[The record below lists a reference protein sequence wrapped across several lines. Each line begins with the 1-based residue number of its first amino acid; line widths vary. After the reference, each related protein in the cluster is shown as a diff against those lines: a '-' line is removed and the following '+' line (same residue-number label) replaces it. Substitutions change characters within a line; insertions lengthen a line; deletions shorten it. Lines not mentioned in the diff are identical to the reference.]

1 MGSFLLIIMKNRNH
15 FLCYYIALLPI
26 IISVFFIGYLKP
38 RFDVLLHVDSTV
50 GEGFMSAYTAGNPN
64 ITAYYSGS
72 IPYTK
77 ENQTVAILNCLY
89 DMQGLTLEFS
99 GIDETEIQDADVRV
113 FGITLGHFTGIDL
126 MSQGIISKGI
136 GVETNNTAVRF
147 TFEDS
152 SISNTVTFQGANFLP
167 WFFWI
172 LYLGLIGVITLFVS
186 LLYKSF
192 HDKYLDQNTWIIDI
206 SFTLATLLIGSAIN
220 SSLAYITY
228 NYFFLNFII
237 LFCVALFIGVI
248 SFRPLGMLIANAICF
263 VFYIANYF
271 VILYRIRPIM
281 PSDLEA
287 IGTARQ
293 VLSGYSLT
301 PPISMVILALIWLAA
316 CFLYCSYYRILHKRR
331 TENLSLKNKIYRR
344 IGNAICSL
352 LVLFISVH
360 NPVYDSLGT
369 FKWDYRLLAE
379 FHNQGMLL
387 TFVQNFLSSRV
398 KEPEGYSSDKV
409 DDVLESLQKD
419 SISVDSGQIQPSRIV
434 MVMDE
439 AFSDLRSAGLDGKV
453 DVMPFID
460 SLGENTVSGDL
471 YVSVLGGGTCNT
483 EFEALTGNSM
493 AFLPYGTY
501 PYNEYINNSMFS
513 LAQFFKDTGYATNA
527 FHPQEAHNWNRSTVY
542 PLLGFDKFYAID
554 DFLNISTID
563 GKASDMSDFKFVE
576 QKIKT
581 YGEEKNFEFNVTLQ
595 NHAGYNSWDGVTE
608 SESTKNLPY
617 EDLRIYLSLIKET
630 DNAVSQLINS
640 YKESDVPTM
649 IIFFGDHQPAL
660 SSSSANYVYGNN
672 ADPLNVYKTKFFIW
686 TNYPSHSENDV
697 KISANFLPWLIMKLG
712 NFNMP
717 SYIKMLGEI
726 HDKYPV
732 ITAQGVIDADGNQYS
747 SVEDVLD
754 DPLIREYQYVQYANM
769 FDKISEAWFQLN

>member
-1 MGSFLLIIMKNRNH
+1 M
-15 FLCYYIALLPI
+15 ALLPI
-26 IISVFFIGYLKP
+26 IISLFFIGYLKP
-38 RFDVLLHVDSTV
+38 RFDIILHVDSTI
-50 GEGFMSAYTAGNPN
+50 GDGSLRAYTAGNPN

-72 IPYTK
+72 IPYNE
-77 ENQTVAILNCLY
+77 ENQTVGILECLY
-89 DMQGLTLEFS
+89 DMQGLTLDLS
-99 GIDETEIQDADVRV
+99 GIDETEIKGADVRA
-113 FGITLGHFTGIDL
+113 FGITLGHFTGVDL
-126 MSQGIISKGI
+126 MSQGIISEGI

-152 SISNTVTFQGANFLP
+152 SISNTITFQGANFLP
-167 WFFWI
+167 SFFWI
-172 LYLGLIGVITLFVS
+172 LYFGVIGVITLLAS

-192 HDKYLDQNTWIIDI
+192 HDKYLNQNTWIIDI
-206 SFTLATLLIGSAIN
+206 SFTLSTLLIGSAIN
-220 SSLAYITY
+220 GSLAYITY
-228 NYFFLNFII
+228 NYYFLNFII
-237 LFCVALFIGVI
+237 LFCIALLIGVI

-263 VFYIANYF
+263 AFYIANYF

-281 PSDLEA
+281 PSDLQA

-301 PPISMVILALIWLAA
+301 PPFSMVILALLWIAV
-316 CFLYCSYYRILHKRR
+316 CYLYCIYYSGLHKKQGKKH
-331 TENLSLKNKIYRR
+331 SLKSMIYRR
-344 IGNAICSL
+344 VEIGTCSL
-352 LVLFISVH
+352 LALFLSVH

-398 KEPEGYSSDKV
+398 QEPEGYSSDKV
-409 DDVLESLQKD
+409 EDLLERYQKD
-419 SISVDSGQIQPSRIV
+419 DISVDSDKVQPRRII

-460 SLGENTVSGDL
+460 SLDENTVSGDF

-493 AFLPYGTY
+493 SFLPYGTY
-501 PYNEYINNSMFS
+501 PYNEYINRSMFS
-513 LAQFFKDTGYATNA
+513 LARFLGDTGYSANA

-542 PLLGFDKFYAID
+542 PLLGFDKFYDID
-554 DFLNISTID
+554 SFTNITTVD
-563 GKASDMSDFKFVE
+563 GKASDLSDFRFLE
-576 QKIKT
+576 QKTNIH
-581 YGEEKNFEFNVTLQ
+581 GEEKNFEFNVTLQ
-595 NHAGYNSWDGVTE
+595 NHAGYNSWDGLTE
-608 SESTKNLPY
+608 SDSTKDLPY
-617 EDLRIYLSLIKET
+617 EDLRIYLSLIKKT
-630 DNAVSQLINS
+630 DDAVSQLINS

-686 TNYPSHSENDV
+686 TNYPFYPEKNV
-697 KISANFLPWLIMKLG
+697 KISANFMPWLIMKLG
-712 NFNMP
+712 NFDMP
-717 SYIKMLGEI
+717 PYVKMLGEI

-732 ITAQGVIDADGNQYS
+732 ITAQGVIDSDENQYS

-754 DPLIREYQYVQYANM
+754 DPLIKEYQFVQYANM
-769 FDKISEAWFQLN
+769 FDKISDDWFREN